1 MADAENLW
9 STDPASALRAGPE
22 LDLAALDRSA
32 TPGWEGGKDEA
43 RAFMAERG
51 RLLSELQ
58 ERLFA
63 HGRTGGDRS
72 VLLIVQ
78 GLDTAGKGGIVRH
91 VVGMVDPQGVALRAF
106 GVPTAEER
114 RHHYLWRVRRALPR
128 PGLIGVF
135 DRSHYEDVL
144 VTRVDGLL
152 EEDAVPRRFAEINRF
167 ERQVAASGTTI
178 VKVALMVSYEEQGLR
193 LMKRLERP
201 DKHWKY
207 DPGDVDT
214 RRDWDAYQAA
224 YADVLAR
231 TSTDVAPWHVIPAD
245 RKWYARLAVT
255 ELLTQ
260 ALVDLD
266 LGWPR
271 PRWRLDAQKRRL
283 AATMSTESLRQA
295 EADAEKEVAA
305 YHQAEAEFAA
315 AVAEADAGAG
325 TSGPGAS
332 DPAPDAAEDQDKR
345 DDGGIPPSDGRSHL
359 AGSGGPASTTA
370 GRTRPKRRK
379 NKDKKNKKEK
389 ENGKRSTSGAADV
402 EGTKPGK
409 NRNDGDGRSPEKGK
423 TSPDKRSKKS
433 GKKGGGQ
440 KGR

>member
-9 STDPASALRAGPE
+9 STRPASALRAGPE
-22 LDLAALDRSA
+22 VDLATLDRSA
-32 TPGWEGGKDEA
+32 TPGWEGGKNEA
-43 RAFMAERG
+43 RTFMAARG

-63 HGRTGGDRS
+63 HGRSGGDRS

-144 VTRVDGLL
+144 VARVDGTV
-152 EEDAVPRRFAEINRF
+152 EEDALPRRFSEINRF
-167 ERQVAASGTTI
+167 ERQIAASGTTI
-178 VKVALMVSYEEQGLR
+178 VKVALLVSYEEQGLR
-193 LMKRLERP
+193 LMKRLDRP

-231 TSTDVAPWHVIPAD
+231 TSTDVAPWHVVPVD

-266 LGWPR
+266 LDWPR
-271 PRWRLDAQKRRL
+271 PRWRVDAQKRRL
-283 AATMSTESLRQA
+283 AATMSEESLQQA
-295 EADAEKEVAA
+295 AANAEEEIAA
-305 YHQAEAEFAA
+305 YHQDEAEFAA
-315 AVAEADAGAG
+315 AVARADTSPGP
-325 TSGPGAS
+325 SGPAPGPAG
-332 DPAPDAAEDQDKR
+332 DPGEQDGQ
-345 DDGGIPPSDGRSHL
+345 DDGGASPSGGRSDV
-359 AGSGGPASTTA
+359 AGEPPARTTA
-370 GRTRPKRRK
+370 AGRAKKNRK
-379 NKDKKNKKEK
+379 NKNGRETTARAQETRTTKRQKHKKDDR
-389 ENGKRSTSGAADV
+389 GSTSAA
-402 EGTKPGK
+402 GGRKKSAAAGRKKSAAAGRKKSAK
-409 NRNDGDGRSPEKGK
+409 NS
-423 TSPDKRSKKS
+423 S
-433 GKKGGGQ
+433 GKKT
-440 KGR
+440 R

>member
-1 MADAENLW
+1 MADAANLW
-9 STDPASALRAGPE
+9 GTDPASALRVGPDFE
-22 LDLAALDRSA
+22 LAALDRSA
-32 TPGWEGGKDEA
+32 TPGWQGGKDEA
-43 RAFMAERG
+43 RALMADRG
-51 RLLSELQ
+51 QLLSELQ

-63 HGRTGGDRS
+63 HGRSGGDRS

-114 RHHYLWRVRRALPR
+114 RHHFLWRVRRALPR

-144 VTRVDGLL
+144 VARVDGLVDEAAL
-152 EEDAVPRRFAEINRF
+152 PRRFTEINRF
-167 ERQVAASGTTI
+167 ERQIAASGTTI

-193 LMKRLERP
+193 LMKRLDRP

-214 RRDWDAYQAA
+214 RRSWDAYQAA

-231 TSTDVAPWHVIPAD
+231 TSTDVAPWHVVPAD
-245 RKWYARLAVT
+245 RKWYSRLAVT

-260 ALVDLD
+260 ALVDLE

-283 AATMSTESLRQA
+283 AATMSEDSLRQA
-295 EADAEKEVAA
+295 AANAEDEVAT
-305 YHQAEAEFAA
+305 YRQAEEEFAA
-315 AVAEADAGAG
+315 AVAEADASPG
-325 TSGPGAS
+325 TPGTA
-332 DPAPDAAEDQDKR
+332 PAAPDDPTKDDKAR
-345 DDGGIPPSDGRSHL
+345 DDKAKDDGG
-359 AGSGGPASTTA
+359 
-370 GRTRPKRRK
+370 
-379 NKDKKNKKEK
+379 KEA
-389 ENGKRSTSGAADV
+389 TSGAA
-402 EGTKPGK
+402 GAKRAKK
-409 NRNDGDGRSPEKGK
+409 NEKSSRDGGPESADS
-423 TSPDKRSKKS
+423 TSKKS
-433 GKKGGGQ
+433 GTKSSGKKG
-440 KGR
+440 R

>member
-22 LDLAALDRSA
+22 LDLATLDRSA
-32 TPGWEGGKDEA
+32 TPGWEGGKGEA
-43 RAFMAERG
+43 RAFMADRG

-106 GVPTAEER
+106 GVPTAAER

-144 VTRVDGLL
+144 VTRVHGTLD
-152 EEDAVPRRFAEINRF
+152 EDAVPRRFDEINRF

-193 LMKRLERP
+193 LMKRLDRP

-214 RRDWDAYQAA
+214 RQEWDAYQAA

-231 TSTDVAPWHVIPAD
+231 TSTDVAPWHVVPAD
-245 RKWYARLAVT
+245 RKWYSRLAVT

-283 AATMSTESLRQA
+283 AATMSAESLRQA
-295 EADAEKEVAA
+295 AADAEDELAS
-305 YHQAEAEFAA
+305 YRQAEAEFAA
-315 AVAEADAGAG
+315 VVAEADA
-325 TSGPGAS
+325 S
-332 DPAPDAAEDQDKR
+332 
-345 DDGGIPPSDGRSHL
+345 PSDGRSDL
-359 AGSGGPASTTA
+359 ADGGGPTGTTA
-370 GRTRPKRRK
+370 APGERK
-379 NKDKKNKKEK
+379 GGNKASKKPAKSRND
-389 ENGKRSTSGAADV
+389 GHKRSTDKAERSTAK
-402 EGTKPGK
+402 TKKSPAK
-409 NRNDGDGRSPEKGK
+409 NSQ
-423 TSPDKRSKKS
+423 KS
-433 GKKGGGQ
+433 GKKDGGRKSGGK